1 MRLAVLASS
10 FPAQQQQ
17 EIGVYLAS
25 LGSLVLFLACAVPA
39 ALIAYLVLDDI
50 RQRLFRRAQTRQP
63 EPVIVPAPVQ
73 PARSG
78 WFAWS
83 NS

>member
-1 MRLAVLASS
+1 M
-10 FPAQQQQ
+10 
-17 EIGVYLAS
+17 YLAS

-50 RQRLFRRAQTRQP
+50 RQRVFRRAQVRHP
-63 EPVIVPAPVQ
+63 EPVIVTAPVQ
-73 PARSG
+73 SSRSG
-78 WFAWS
+78 WFAWA